1 MGMKTEIYRA
11 EDRGVSEH
19 GWLSS
24 RFSFSFAD
32 WYEPTRMGF
41 RSLRVINDD
50 RIAPNSGFGP
60 HGHRDME
67 IITIVREGAVTHGDS
82 MGNQG
87 TVGAG
92 EVQVMSAGSGIVH
105 SEVNASPD
113 TELTLFQIW
122 IATREKGIAPRYDQR
137 AFPDGTQVLVSP
149 TGEEG
154 SLQIMQDAY
163 ITRVVLT
170 SGESYTYTLKDA
182 THGVYVLVVE
192 GQVTIGAEELRTRD
206 ALSIEEVGQVDIHA
220 TSESTLLVM
229 EVP

>member
-1 MGMKTEIYRA
+1 MRIEIHRA
-11 EDRGVSEH
+11 DSRGVSEH

-41 RSLRVINDD
+41 RTLRVINDD

-67 IITIVREGAVTHGDS
+67 IITIVTGGAVTHGDS

-87 TVGAG
+87 EVRAG
-92 EVQVMSAGSGIVH
+92 EVQVMSAGSGVVH

-122 IATREKGIAPRYDQR
+122 IATRDKGIAPRYAQKS
-137 AFPDGTQVLVSP
+137 FPSGDALLVSSD
-149 TGEEG
+149 GRAG
-154 SLQIMQDAY
+154 SLQIMQDAS
-163 ITRVVLT
+163 ITRKVIAV
-170 SGESYTYTLKDA
+170 EQEAVYTLTDA
-182 THGVYVLVVE
+182 THGVYVFVVS
-192 GQVTIGAEELRTRD
+192 GKVQVAGSELAVRD
-206 ALSIEEVGQVDIHA
+206 AIAIEDIQTLHIFA
-220 TSESTLLVM
+220 REDSELLII

>member
-1 MGMKTEIYRA
+1 MKSEIHRA
-11 EDRGVSEH
+11 HTRGVSEH

-41 RSLRVINDD
+41 RALRVINDD

-67 IITIVREGAVTHGDS
+67 IITIVTGGAVTHGDS

-87 TVGAG
+87 EVHAG
-92 EVQVMSAGSGIVH
+92 EVQVMSAGSGVVH
-105 SEVNASPD
+105 SEVNASLD

-122 IATREKGIAPRYDQR
+122 IATRDKSIAPHYAQKP
-137 AFPDGTQVLVSP
+137 FPSGDALLVSSD
-149 TGEEG
+149 GREG
-154 SLQIMQDAY
+154 SLQIMQDAF
-163 ITRVVLT
+163 ITRKVMAADQET
-170 SGESYTYTLKDA
+170 IYTLTDA
-182 THGVYVLVVE
+182 THGVYVFVVS
-192 GQVTIGAEELRTRD
+192 GKIQVADSELAARD
-206 ALSIEEVGQVDIHA
+206 AIAIEDIETIQIHA
-220 TSESTLLVM
+220 QEDSELLII

>member
-1 MGMKTEIYRA
+1 MKVDIHRA
-11 EDRGVSEH
+11 KDRGVSEH

-60 HGHRDME
+60 HPHRDME
-67 IITIVREGAVTHGDS
+67 IVTIVREGEVTHGDS

-92 EVQVMSAGSGIVH
+92 EVQVMSAGSGVVH
-105 SEVNASPD
+105 SEVNASVD
-113 TELTLFQIW
+113 TELTLFQMW
-122 IATREKGIAPRYDQR
+122 IATREKGIAPRYAQR
-137 AFPDGTQVLVSP
+137 SFADGTQLLVSP
-149 TGEEG
+149 TGEHD

-163 ITRVVLT
+163 ITRVVLAE
-170 SGESYTYTLKDA
+170 GESYSYTLRNPD
-182 THGVYVLVVE
+182 HGVYVFIVE
-192 GQVTIGAEELRTRD
+192 GRVVVGQEELSARD
-206 ALSIEEVGQVDIHA
+206 AMGVEETERIDVAAQIA
-220 TSESTLLVM
+220 STLLLI